1 MVLIFRVDRKRRRM
15 DWGGRIEKGS
25 DINDG
30 RDENPKREFE
40 YLQTET
46 LGAFLGSQVPSL
58 ELTKP

>member
-1 MVLIFRVDRKRRRM
+1 M